1 MQESLLISLLEH
13 DLAQR
18 ISPWDRYNEYLE
30 AILSE
35 KLGDEAFFEA
45 FQHAIQRCTTEQ
57 IKEQTLAILLRLLI
71 NLKEE
76 HKLDYIESEHFS
88 WFLRLFRTAPSPDI
102 LRYLASSTERILEY
116 NVKAGLEIQQILFKR
131 PNNFGLHV
139 LYGPAR
145 ESGKIC
151 PECGTYDPL
160 QCQGGKYHSCLL
172 ESPPMANATIRFVR
186 PWFSRR
192 SEWVEGRRTQTV
204 YQTLK

>member
-1 MQESLLISLLEH
+1 MLLSLLEH
-13 DLAQR
+13 DLAQC
-18 ISPWDRYNEYLE
+18 ISPWDRYNEYLQ

-35 KLGDEAFFEA
+35 QLSDEAFFEA
-45 FQHAIQRCTTEQ
+45 FHFAIQRSTTEQ
-57 IKEQTLAILLRLLI
+57 IKEQTLAIVLRLLI

-76 HKLDYIESEHFS
+76 HKVTYVESECFS
-88 WFLRLFRTAPSPDI
+88 QFLRLFRTAPTPDI
-102 LRYLASSTERILEY
+102 LRYLASSAERILEY
-116 NVKAGLEIQQILFKR
+116 NVRAGLEIQQILFKR
-131 PNNFGLHV
+131 PNNFGLHTI
-139 LYGPAR
+139 YGPTR

-151 PECGTYDPL
+151 PDCGTYDPL

-172 ESPPMANATIRFVR
+172 ETPPTANAMIRFVR